1 MISITFAGTNQ
12 LPMTMDNMF
21 DYIKQILSAKPTIMS
36 AWGFD
41 EPVPFPGGILFHVD
55 GFKHQGYVQIL
66 YDEGDDTFIVVLL
79 DEYLNPHARF
89 ENVYI
94 DQLVD
99 VIDRE
104 VERTDDYDERVK
116 EFLLTVEF

>member
-1 MISITFAGTNQ
+1 
-12 LPMTMDNMF
+12 MDNMF
-21 DYIKQILSAKPTIMS
+21 NYIKQILSAQPTALS

-41 EPVPFPGGILFHVD
+41 EPVPFPGGMLFHVD

-66 YDEGDDTFIVVLL
+66 YDEGDDAFIVVLL

-89 ENVYI
+89 ENIYL

-104 VERTDDYDERVK
+104 VERTDDYDKRVHGPILIK
-116 EFLLTVEF
+116 CIQRTLF

>member
-1 MISITFAGTNQ
+1 
-12 LPMTMDNMF
+12 MDNMF
-21 DYIKQILSAKPTIMS
+21 NYIKQILSAQPTILS

-41 EPVPFPGGILFHVD
+41 EPVPFPGGMLFHVS

-89 ENVYI
+89 ENIYI

-104 VERTDDYDERVK
+104 IERTDDYDKRVK
-116 EFLLTVEF
+116 EFLLTVQF

>member
-1 MISITFAGTNQ
+1 
-12 LPMTMDNMF
+12 MTMDNMF
-21 DYIKQILSAKPTIMS
+21 DHIKQILSAQPTFLS

-41 EPVPFPGGILFHVD
+41 EPVPFPGGMLFHVD

-79 DEYLNPHARF
+79 DEYLNAHARF

-116 EFLLTVEF
+116 EFLLTVQF

>member
-1 MISITFAGTNQ
+1 
-12 LPMTMDNMF
+12 MDEM
-21 DYIKQILSAKPTIMS
+21 YEYVKRILAAQPTILA

-41 EPVPFPGGILFHVD
+41 EPVPFPGGILFHVS
-55 GFKHQGYVQIL
+55 GFKHQGYVRVM

-79 DEYLNPHARF
+79 DEYLNGQARI

-94 DQLVD
+94 DQLVN

-104 VERTDDYDERVK
+104 VERTEDYDERCK
-116 EFLLTVEF
+116 EFILSTKD